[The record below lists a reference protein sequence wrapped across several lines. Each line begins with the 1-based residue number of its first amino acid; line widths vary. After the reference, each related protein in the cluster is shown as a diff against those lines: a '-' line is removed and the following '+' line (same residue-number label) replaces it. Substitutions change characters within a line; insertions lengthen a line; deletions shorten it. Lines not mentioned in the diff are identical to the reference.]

1 MSAAENLSY
10 QGELPAVSYRRND
23 SPDATA
29 KVGELRLACRLVRNR
44 RRGIHQDGGEVSGSV
59 STESTAGAGLGIGSS
74 YAVTIL

>member
-1 MSAAENLSY
+1 MSTRENLSY
-10 QGELPAVSYRRND
+10 QGELPAVSYHRND

-29 KVGELRLACRLVRNR
+29 KVGGDAVSGQVSAESAARYPPGR
-44 RRGIHQDGGEVSGSV
+44 RRGIQPV